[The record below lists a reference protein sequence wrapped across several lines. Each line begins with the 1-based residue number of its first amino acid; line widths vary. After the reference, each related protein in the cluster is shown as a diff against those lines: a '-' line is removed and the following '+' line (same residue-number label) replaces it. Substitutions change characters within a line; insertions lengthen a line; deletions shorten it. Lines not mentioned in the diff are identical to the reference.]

1 MNSNRRRLTACVAV
15 ALAAPRAVLAQQAMR
30 TVGVLTPHREDP
42 SYSAFPEMLRKLG
55 YVEGRNLRLLVRS
68 ADWKQER
75 LPALARE
82 LLDARAEVI
91 VAVNTPGT
99 RAAMQATTSIPIVFA
114 IVGDPLGSGFVSNLA
129 RPGGNV
135 TGISNMTGEIASKR
149 MSILRELVP
158 GVKRI
163 AVLYNPVDPVT
174 KPQIRDAQRDAPALG
189 VEVRFFPVKTVP
201 ELPEAFAQML
211 AWKAN
216 AAFWLSGQANA
227 FQPGSSELALKHRFP
242 VMVTLRNDVEAGG
255 LISYYPDHIELYRR
269 TAVYVD
275 RILKGGKPGE
285 LPVELPARFELVIN
299 LRTARAIGLAV
310 PQAMRLRADR
320 VIE

>member
-1 MNSNRRRLTACVAV
+1 MKRRELLLAL
-15 ALAAPRAVLAQQAMR
+15 LAAGALPGAAHAQAVR

-42 SYSAFPEMLRKLG
+42 SYAAFPEALRKLG

-99 RAAMQATTSIPIVFA
+99 RAAMQATTSIPIVFT
-114 IVGDPLGSGFVSNLA
+114 IVGDPVGSGFVSNLA
-129 RPGGNV
+129 RPGSNV
-135 TGISNMTGEIASKR
+135 TGISNMTGTMASKR
-149 MSILRELVP
+149 MSLLKELVP

-163 AVLYNPVDPVT
+163 AVLYNPIDPVT

-189 VEVRFFPVKTVP
+189 VEVRFFPVKAVA
-201 ELPEAFAQML
+201 ELPDTFQQMF

-216 AAFWLSGQANA
+216 AALWLSGQANA
-227 FQPGSSELALKHRFP
+227 FQPGTRDLGLKHRFP
-242 VMVTLRNDVEAGG
+242 VMATLRNDVEAGG